1 LSSQRSS
8 ARLHRGRSA
17 LLAKQWKTRLR
28 QPAKKPQREFNI
40 FFQNSLAASAA
51 KANCDAASETLS
63 GTRFVLSIVAQQAS
77 RN

>member
-1 LSSQRSS
+1 LPSNGKPGTPA
-8 ARLHRGRSA
+8 ARE
-17 LLAKQWKTRLR
+17 
-28 QPAKKPQREFNI
+28 KPQREFNI